1 MWEVQVQPV
10 MDEGSPVLSICEE
23 RLRPRVA
30 ESFGQWVLALHSAK
44 GQIIRKSSTAYSGLP
59 SLLML
64 YLSYFESQ
72 KKKTAKNPSQYFSTL
87 INS

>member
-10 MDEGSPVLSICEE
+10 MDEGSPVLNICEE

-44 GQIIRKSSTAYSGLP
+44 GQIIRKSSTAYNGSP
-59 SLLML
+59 SLL
-64 YLSYFESQ
+64 YVSYFMSQ
-72 KKKTAKNPSQYFSTL
+72 NQNKQTNKNPESVFL
-87 INS
+87 NFN